1 MMGRGDRSDKKK
13 GPNKKIE
20 GIRKRKMQKKL
31 CSRKE
36 EGAKN

>member
-1 MMGRGDRSDKKK
+1 MMGRGERSDKK